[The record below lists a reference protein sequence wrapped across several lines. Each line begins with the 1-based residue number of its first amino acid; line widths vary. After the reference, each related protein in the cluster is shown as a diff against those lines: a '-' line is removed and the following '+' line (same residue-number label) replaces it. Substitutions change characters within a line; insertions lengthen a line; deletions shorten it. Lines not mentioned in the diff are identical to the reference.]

1 MNRNVTTVSRQIYN
15 TFMLLGDLGGIYG
28 LLISIASVTLYFIN
42 YNSAENMLIADLF
55 SVKKEQDE
63 QAKHIDP

>member
-1 MNRNVTTVSRQIYN
+1 
-15 TFMLLGDLGGIYG
+15 MLLGDLGGIYG
-28 LLISIASVTLYFIN
+28 LLISIASVILYFIN

-63 QAKHIDP
+63 QAKHIEPKR